1 MTFHEPTQGGLKAQ
15 AGWAL
20 MKRSSTTPEHVVAL
34 DKYRDGC
41 EALIPYANSGT
52 AEQRA
57 ADVKLPA
64 VPAMPSRLETP
75 IVADPPVLAE
85 NCNHRFNIHDQRCL
99 HCGATRFQALAQ
111 RGRTPELVLP

>member
-1 MTFHEPTQGGLKAQ
+1 MTFHEPTQSGLKAQ

-20 MKRSSTTPEHVVAL
+20 LKRSETTPEHVVAL

-52 AEQRA
+52 AEQRV

-64 VPAMPSRLETP
+64 APAMPSRFD
-75 IVADPPVLAE
+75 IVADPPIVSG

-99 HCGATRFQALAQ
+99 HCGVTRFQALAQ
-111 RGRTPELVLP
+111 RGRKPELCVP